1 MIWFVIGAIVL
12 GGLVVLGLAA
22 WSVVSR
28 LPALKRAQVRLERRA
43 AQAQA
48 LQESMEA
55 LEQRMVVLQEQSVV
69 ARSNHRRR

>member
-1 MIWFVIGAIVL
+1 MIWIVVGAVVL

-28 LPALKRAQVRLERRA
+28 LPALRRAQARLERRA

-48 LQESMEA
+48 LQESMQA
-55 LEQRMVVLQEQSVV
+55 LQEQMLVLQEQSVA
-69 ARSNHRRR
+69 ARSNHRRH